1 MSNTT
6 FQPNI
11 AIHPGETLGE
21 LLDAISMSQIDL
33 AKRTGL
39 TPKTINEITGGK
51 SSITPETALKL
62 ATVFG
67 TSTEFWNNLERQY
80 QEALSRLEL
89 EKELEKEKKFLK
101 GFSCYK
107 KLKELGFVEDTKDE
121 SRKVKSLLGF
131 FGVSSL
137 GYIQETHAI
146 AFRKLPKDDVD
157 KETLAAWLRAGE
169 IKAAKIDTAKFDR
182 EKLVSSIQRLRSL
195 SRKKPEVYGKEIQ
208 EILATCGVAVVY
220 MSYFEK
226 THVHGATRW
235 INPDKAL
242 IQLSLLYKWEDV
254 FWFSLFHELGHIIK
268 HGKKDEFLEFKN
280 GSNKLNE
287 TKEKEADEFAKSNL
301 IPGDELSKL
310 KDFSSQ
316 AIEKFA
322 KDIDIATSI
331 VAGRIAHELSIG
343 GNDHGWK
350 AFASL
355 RRRLV
360 LKD

>member
-1 MSNTT
+1 MSNKI

-11 AIHPGETLGE
+11 AIHPGETLEDILMETG
-21 LLDAISMSQIDL
+21 MSQIDL
-33 AKRTGL
+33 ATRTGL
-39 TPKTINEITGGK
+39 TPKTINEIIRGK
-51 SSITPETALKL
+51 SSITSDTALKL

-67 TSTEFWNNLERQY
+67 MSTEFWNNLERQY
-80 QEALSRLEL
+80 QDTLARLEL
-89 EKELEKEKKFLK
+89 EKELEKEKQYLK
-101 GFSCYK
+101 NYSCYK
-107 KLKELGFVEDTKDE
+107 TLKKEGLVEDTKDKNLMV
-121 SRKVKSLLGF
+121 RSLLSF

-137 GYIQETHAI
+137 AYVQQTHAV

-157 KETLAAWLRAGE
+157 KEALAAWLRAGE
-169 IKAAKIDTAKFDR
+169 IKAAQIKTEKFDR
-182 EKLVSSIQRLRSL
+182 EKLILIIPKLRSL
-195 SRKKPEVYGKEIQ
+195 SRKSPEIYGKEIQ
-208 EILATCGVAVVY
+208 DILAECGVAVVY
-220 MSYFEK
+220 TSYFER

-235 INPDKAL
+235 INSDKAL

-280 GSNKLNE
+280 GNNKLSE

-301 IPGDELSKL
+301 IPSEELSKL
-310 KDFSSQ
+310 KDFSPQ

-322 KDIDIATSI
+322 KNIDIATGI

-350 AFASL
+350 AFAGL

-360 LKD
+360 LKN